1 MFGGTLN
8 YRVGIGVYLSGL
20 FSGSADSPMCR
31 RPGGRI
37 AMSYLVA
44 APEFLA
50 SAATDLSNIGST
62 LSAANAA
69 AAATTTE
76 VVAAGADEVSAGI
89 AALFGVQ
96 GQAYQTLSA
105 QAAAFHEQFVQTLTA
120 GAGSYASAEA
130 ANLAAFAANPAQSIE
145 QDLLNAINAPTQA
158 LLGRPL
164 IGNGA
169 NGTTNAQGVGTPG
182 GPGGVLYGNGGNGG
196 NSTTSGAPGGAGG
209 PAGLIG
215 TGGTGGLGAPGGE
228 GGTAGLLWGT
238 GGTGGFGG
246 PAAPGGGGGSALLF
260 GNGGPGGTGGPAA
273 GTLPGGIGG
282 HGGAAGLFF
291 GNGGN
296 GGAGAADAAAGK
308 GGVGGILFGTAGVGG
323 SSNAPVVLTGN
334 YQMGVIG
341 VANTALILGGT
352 GFNPLHAL
360 TGAMGPS
367 IPGYVGD
374 VEQLYLSSNYPGY
387 TPEFLVTPEKLYPL
401 SGLRSLTFDV
411 SVARGVNDLNAAI
424 MAQHAVGDHT
434 VVFGY
439 SQSAVIA
446 TLEMRYLETL
456 PAGLRP
462 GPDEL
467 SFVLI
472 GNPDRPDGGLF
483 ARLAGIS
490 IPFLGLTASGA
501 TPTNAYPTIDYAVQY
516 DGVADFPQ
524 YPIDIFADANA
535 MAGILFVHPQYSYLT
550 AGQIASGVVQPVSP
564 ADTQTTYIL
573 IPNQNLPLLDPLRAL
588 PFVGNPLADLVQPDL
603 RVLVELGYDRTAYQ
617 DLPTPFGLFPNIDPA
632 TVAAELQQGAVQG
645 FDDAWAD
652 TGLPALPGFV

>member
-1 MFGGTLN
+1 
-8 YRVGIGVYLSGL
+8 
-20 FSGSADSPMCR
+20 
-31 RPGGRI
+31 
-37 AMSYLVA
+37 MSSLIA
-44 APEFLA
+44 APELMTT
-50 SAATDLSNIGST
+50 AATDLANIGST
-62 LSAANAA
+62 LDAAKSAA
-69 AAATTTE
+69 AAPTTG
-76 VVAAGADEVSAGI
+76 VLAAAEDEVSAAI
-89 AALFGVQ
+89 AAVFSAHGQ
-96 GQAYQTLSA
+96 GFQALGA

-130 ANLAAFAANPAQSIE
+130 ANVAALTANPAQTIQ
-145 QDLLNAINAPTQA
+145 QDLLGLINAPSLA
-158 LLGRPL
+158 LTGRPL

-169 NGTTNAQGVGTPG
+169 DGASGPVGQPGQPG
-182 GPGGVLYGNGGNGG
+182 GILWGNGGSGG
-196 NSTTSGAPGGAGG
+196 ASTAPGVAGGAGG
-209 PAGLIG
+209 NAGLIG
-215 TGGTGGLGAPGGE
+215 TGGTGGRGAPGGD

-246 PAAPGGGGGSALLF
+246 PAAPGGSGGSALLF

-296 GGAGAADAAAGK
+296 GGAGAAGAAAGK
-308 GGVGGILFGTAGVGG
+308 GGAGGILFGTAGTGG
-323 SSNAPVVLTGN
+323 SSNAPLVLTGN
-334 YQMGVIG
+334 NQMGVIG

-352 GFNPLHAL
+352 GFNPLRAL

-367 IPGYVGD
+367 VPGYVGD

-387 TPEFLVTPEKLYPL
+387 TPEFLVTPEKLYPF

-424 MAQHAVGDHT
+424 MAQHAAGHST
-434 VVFGY
+434 VVFGN

-446 TLEMRYLETL
+446 TLEERHLMTL
-456 PAGLRP
+456 PATQRP
-462 GPDEL
+462 STDEL

-472 GNPDRPDGGLF
+472 GNPDRPDGGLG

-501 TPTNAYPTIDYAVQY
+501 TPTNAYPTIDYAAQY
-516 DGVADFPQ
+516 DGFADFPQ

-535 MAGILFVHPQYSYLT
+535 IAGILFIHPAYTALT
-550 AGQIASGVVQPVSP
+550 PAQIASGVVQPVSP

-573 IPNQNLPLLDPLRAL
+573 IPSQNLPLLDPLRAL

-603 RVLVELGYDRTAYQ
+603 KVLVELGYDRTAYQ